1 MTSMS
6 GYASGCTV
14 AAAVAVSGLYQQ
26 PMLPVVL
33 DRVGRYAVEY
43 EQRFSM
49 LVAEEDYYQR
59 AERPMEAGNPS
70 RTRGPGGGEV
80 PAVGNDRARR
90 LRSDYLLVR
99 SDEGGWLPFRDVF
112 EVDGRRLRDRD
123 DRMVRLLLKP
133 TRSSTERAQRI
144 MAESTRYNLGRIT
157 RTINIPTLGVILLK
171 PGLRERFAITADGT
185 EILSGRATWK
195 LAFEE
200 RARPTLVKNVA
211 GMDLTMRGTIWADP
225 ASGVI
230 LKTSMWVADAAVL
243 ATVTVDFREDEAM
256 ALWVPAQMTEHY
268 RAATGSEEIR
278 CTATYS
284 NYRKFTVSTEEV
296 VEKPPPPKKPGDG
309 VD

>member
-1 MTSMS
+1 MTPMS
-6 GYASGCTV
+6 ASAIGWALAVTV
-14 AAAVAVSGLYQQ
+14 NAAAWYQEPTLSTVLSRVA
-26 PMLPVVL
+26 
-33 DRVGRYAVEY
+33 RYAVEY

-59 AERPMEAGNPS
+59 SERPMEAGNPS
-70 RTRGPGGGEV
+70 RTRGPSGGEML
-80 PAVGNDRARR
+80 ASGNDRARR

-123 DRMVRLLLKP
+123 DRMVRLLLNP

-171 PGLRERFAITADGT
+171 PGLRERFAITAGGT
-185 EILSGRATWK
+185 ETLAGRETWK
-195 LAFEE
+195 LAYEE
-200 RARPTLVKNVA
+200 IARPTLVRNVT
-211 GMDLTMRGTIWADP
+211 GMDLTMRGTLWVETAT
-225 ASGVI
+225 GVI
-230 LKTSMWVADAAVL
+230 VRTSMWVADAAII

-256 ALWVPAQMTEHY
+256 RLWVPDQMTEHY
-268 RAATGSEEIR
+268 RAASGSEEIR
-278 CTATYS
+278 CTATYR
-284 NYRKFTVSTEEV
+284 NYRKFTVSTGEV
-296 VEKPPPPKKPGDG
+296 IEKPPPPKKPGDG

>member
-1 MTSMS
+1 MTKMFA
-6 GYASGCTV
+6 GAVVGWALT
-14 AAAVAVSGLYQQ
+14 AAVAAGAWSQA
-26 PMLPVVL
+26 PTLPVVL
-33 DRVGRYAVEY
+33 GRAAQYALEY

-59 AERPMEAGNPS
+59 SERPMEAGNPS
-70 RTRGPGGGEV
+70 RSRGPSGGELSA
-80 PAVGNDRARR
+80 PPNNDRARR

-123 DRMVRLLLKP
+123 DRLVRLLLKP
-133 TRSSTERAQRI
+133 SQSSSDRAQRI

-171 PGLRERFAITADGT
+171 PGLRERFTSTADGT
-185 EILSGRATWK
+185 ETVAGREAWK
-195 LAFEE
+195 LAYEE
-200 RARPTLVKNVA
+200 IARPPRVRNVT
-211 GMDLTMRGTIWADP
+211 GLDLTMRGTLWVDP

-230 LKTSMWVADAAVL
+230 LKTSMWVADGAMM
-243 ATVTVDFREDEAM
+243 ATVTVDFREDESV

-268 RAATGSEEIR
+268 RASSGSEEIR

-284 NYRKFTVSTEEV
+284 NYRKFSVSTGEV
-296 VEKPPPPKKPGDG
+296 IEKPPPPKKPGA
-309 VD
+309 